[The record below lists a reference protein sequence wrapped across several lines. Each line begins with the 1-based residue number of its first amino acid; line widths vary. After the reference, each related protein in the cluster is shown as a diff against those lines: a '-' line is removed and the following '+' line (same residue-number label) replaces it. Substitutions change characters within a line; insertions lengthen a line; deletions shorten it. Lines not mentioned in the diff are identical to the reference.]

1 MPTKDE
7 LERYRAT
14 CRARDEEARRYQ
26 ARAHRT
32 ARAAARR
39 AATILRTDFGVDRVV
54 LFGSVARTAYLGP
67 RSDID
72 LAVEG
77 LSAGAHARAVDRI
90 QEASEGRRIDLVRI
104 EQCSPSLKTD
114 ISTHGVDL

>member
-1 MPTKDE
+1 MPTNDE

-14 CRARDEEARRYQ
+14 CRARDEEARRDQ

-32 ARAAARR
+32 ARTAARR
-39 AATILRTDFGVDRVV
+39 AAEILRAEFGVDRVV
-54 LFGSVARTAYLGP
+54 LFGSVARAAFLGP

-90 QEASEGRRIDLVRI
+90 QEASAGRRIDLIRI
-104 EQCSPSLKTD
+104 EQCSPSLNAD
-114 ISTHGVDL
+114 ISTNGVDL